1 MSTNIQDIFTVLS
14 TDVKVISALEASLDT
29 IMKDGV
35 INQYDIPEFIFMIS
49 SLLNSTD
56 KLKISSDNYGL
67 LIKMLYNFIVDKY
80 NLIPEINRP
89 DFERLTDMAIKLVLL
104 QPKVTKTF
112 NNIFS
117 CCSNKSIIE
126 SVNVSSVN
134 VSSIKVDIVKN
145 EENEKSKA

>member
-67 LIKMLYNFIVDKY
+67 LIKMLYNFIVNKY

-117 CCSNKSIIE
+117 CCSNKNIIE
-126 SVNVSSVN
+126 SVNVSGVN
-134 VSSIKVDIVKN
+134 VSSVKVDIIKN
-145 EENEKSKA
+145 EENEKSKP